1 MEFDQQAHV
10 STIVGREF
18 PYNYGNLTIHNQPAE
33 CLETDS
39 IAHLSSI
46 SEWARPVSVN
56 STIEAEQLTQNML
69 EFQGP
74 SKEERDRA
82 WAEFSARTDAEREC
96 ARQQHAQHPNMPTYC
111 MECNRYYEYE
121 AQAPVEVVLQ
131 TNMMVGDY
139 VLKRGDTAYICTRC
153 IEEMAGG
160 IVDENTV
167 TLPQDYDLFTVKTLH
182 TFYPPWC

>member
-1 MEFDQQAHV
+1 MAFDQQAYV
-10 STIVGREF
+10 STIVGCEF
-18 PYNYGNLTIHNQPAE
+18 PYNYGNLTIHNQNE
-33 CLETDS
+33 CLEPCE
-39 IAHLSSI
+39 AQHLSSI
-46 SEWARPVSVN
+46 SEWLRPVFVN

-82 WAEFSARTDAEREC
+82 DDFRARMDAEREC

-111 MECNRYYEYE
+111 MECNRFYEYE

-131 TNMMVGDY
+131 TDMMVGDY

-153 IEEMAGG
+153 IQEMAGG

-182 TFYPPWC
+182 TFYPPWF